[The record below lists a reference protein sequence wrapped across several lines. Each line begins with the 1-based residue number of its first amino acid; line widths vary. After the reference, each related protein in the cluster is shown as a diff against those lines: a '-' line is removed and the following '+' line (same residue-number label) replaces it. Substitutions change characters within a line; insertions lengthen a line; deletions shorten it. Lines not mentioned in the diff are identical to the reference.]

1 MTEDTPPVETADQAF
16 AEAKAGFVLG
26 DIELFQNS
34 TKRVFAADRMGIVW
48 GTIDRTDPRIAIGQY
63 SGAMR
68 DIAIVLWLCVTP
80 CRSQL
85 TKEERAAATWTVERA
100 EREPEAAYE
109 AAQDWLV
116 SIGVKDN
123 GTPEF
128 NAAFDV
134 MRRIKRGEALSRF
147 RVTTG
152 QVGAPTE
159 EPDTGNSKGQPNA
172 PPS

>member
-1 MTEDTPPVETADQAF
+1 MTEDTPSVETADAAF
-16 AEAKAGFVLG
+16 AEAKAGFQLG
-26 DIELFQNS
+26 EIELFPNS
-34 TKRVFAADRMGIVW
+34 IKRVFAADRMGLVW

-85 TKEERAAATWTVERA
+85 SKEERAVTAWTVERA

-109 AAQDWLV
+109 AAQEWLV
-116 SIGVKDN
+116 SIGVKDS
-123 GTPEF
+123 GTPAF
-128 NAAFDV
+128 DAAFEV
-134 MRRIKRGEALSRF
+134 MRKIKRGEEVSKF

-152 QVGAPTE
+152 QITTPTQ
-159 EPDTGNSKGQPNA
+159 EPDEGNSTGQP
-172 PPS
+172 SERVS